1 MSVIFHKCEK
11 CNCFSHCNNN
21 DLVCQTEYFK
31 LQRENEYLKEW
42 RRHSATC
49 QECYE
54 DGYQDGLRNNKKLIE
69 YKQALEEIEG
79 IVKKE
84 IDEDCGNDIYPQECS
99 YCSENHYCFKKQ
111 YLDIISK
118 AKGENK

>member
-69 YKQALEEIEG
+69 YKQALEEIE
-79 IVKKE
+79 E
-84 IDEDCGNDIYPQECS
+84 IAAKNRCEFHFNNLIQTIQVMNDFIED
-99 YCSENHYCFKKQ
+99 FKKI
-111 YLDIISK
+111 LDIISK

>member
-69 YKQALEEIEG
+69 YKQALEEIEEYCRQNRHSGWIDIEG
-79 IVKKE
+79 I
-84 IDEDCGNDIYPQECS
+84 
-99 YCSENHYCFKKQ
+99 
-111 YLDIISK
+111 LDIISK
-118 AKGENK
+118 AKGEENAG

>member
-69 YKQALEEIEG
+69 YKQALEEIEKYT
-79 IVKKE
+79 IKE
-84 IDEDCGNDIYPQECS
+84 FCENCEADDYPASCPTCE
-99 YCSENHYCFKKQ
+99 YKE
-111 YLDIISK
+111 YLYIISK